1 ERMKAARV
9 FQLTTLAL
17 LVVSAVQVGY
27 WVFDQRSYTI
37 DKVHAARAAYAEQA
51 AAAQALLDAG
61 VSAERI
67 QQMLSPIVVVGGHA
81 SLAPRVEEMLRTEER
96 RRYNRLEWEG
106 AFVMLTI
113 GAGITVRGGWL
124 RSET

>member
-1 ERMKAARV
+1 LPLHRFAVFSCTHPSHPATYTLSLHDALPISGGERMKAARV

-37 DKVHAARAAYAEQA
+37 EKVHAARAAYAEQA

-67 QQMLSPIVVVGGHA
+67 QQMLPPTVVERGHA
-81 SLAPRVEEMLRTEER
+81 SLAP
-96 RRYNRLEWEG
+96 
-106 AFVMLTI
+106 
-113 GAGITVRGGWL
+113 
-124 RSET
+124 